1 MLAFLFLGI
10 IGVIDSNDALGP
22 LLFLQLFGLVTAG
35 YVSGRLS
42 DRDRPL
48 HGGMS
53 GLTLFVITTAITVA
67 SKPQSHQ
74 LASQDIPIP
83 VVAIGG
89 LIAVILGSVGGA
101 LAQLRCK

>member
-1 MLAFLFLGI
+1 
-10 IGVIDSNDALGP
+10 
-22 LLFLQLFGLVTAG
+22 
-35 YVSGRLS
+35 
-42 DRDRPL
+42 
-48 HGGMS
+48 MS